1 LQNPKIL
8 LLDESTS
15 ALDRQNEREIQ
26 ALLENFSQNRTT
38 ITIAHRLSTVKDSDV
53 IFVLEKGRIVEQGT
67 HKSLLKLQGA
77 YSKLARNQLSY
88 DEEIPDERPNQALA
102 TNISE
107 KNQKYLGG
115 VINSSSNTNPK
126 NGISEDL
133 SSKKEK
139 NTFSRL

>member
-1 LQNPKIL
+1 M
-8 LLDESTS
+8 
-15 ALDRQNEREIQ
+15 
-26 ALLENFSQNRTT
+26 
-38 ITIAHRLSTVKDSDV
+38 KDSDV

>member
-1 LQNPKIL
+1 MQNPKIL